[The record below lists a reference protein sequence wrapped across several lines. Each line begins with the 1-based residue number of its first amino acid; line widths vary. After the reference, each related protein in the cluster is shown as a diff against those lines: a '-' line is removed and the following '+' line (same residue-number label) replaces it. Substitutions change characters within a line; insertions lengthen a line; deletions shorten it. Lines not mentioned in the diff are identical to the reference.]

1 MSEDARASFALPAE
15 EAALLALLRAGDAA
29 AYERWVRA
37 SAPRVLRV
45 VRRLL
50 RNEQDAQDATQ
61 EAFLNAFKHLAS
73 FDGSAR
79 LSTWLHRIAVNA
91 ALMKLRSQRRRPEE
105 SIDAQLPRFDAA
117 GEHEHPPWAWAARGD
132 AALGSAE
139 LRKAVRAA
147 IDELP
152 DLYRDVLLLRDIE
165 ELSTEEAA
173 VALGITVPAL
183 KTRLHR
189 ARLALRERLDAL
201 MRELGGAPE

>member
-1 MSEDARASFALPAE
+1 
-15 EAALLALLRAGDAA
+15 
-29 AYERWVRA
+29 
-37 SAPRVLRV
+37 V

-61 EAFLNAFKHLAS
+61 EAFLNAFKHLDD

-91 ALMKLRSQRRRPEE
+91 ALMRLRSQRRRPEQPIE
-105 SIDAQLPRFDAA
+105 PQLPRFDAE
-117 GEHEHPPWAWAARGD
+117 GEHEQAPWAWAARAD

-147 IDELP
+147 IDSLP

-173 VALGITVPAL
+173 HALGISVAAS